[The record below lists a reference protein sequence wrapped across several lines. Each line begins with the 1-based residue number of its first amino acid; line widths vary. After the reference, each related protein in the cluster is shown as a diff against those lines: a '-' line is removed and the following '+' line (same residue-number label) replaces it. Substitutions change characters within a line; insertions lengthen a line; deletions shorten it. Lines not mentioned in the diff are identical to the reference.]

1 MTMIGVLLSQTNC
14 KKSDTVSGVGP
25 GTSVHKVFKHYSV
38 HTYITILHRVC
49 LMYKLMTYR

>member
-25 GTSVHKVFKHYSV
+25 GTSVHKVF
-38 HTYITILHRVC
+38 TTIQYIRILLYYIGHV
-49 LMYKLMTYR
+49 